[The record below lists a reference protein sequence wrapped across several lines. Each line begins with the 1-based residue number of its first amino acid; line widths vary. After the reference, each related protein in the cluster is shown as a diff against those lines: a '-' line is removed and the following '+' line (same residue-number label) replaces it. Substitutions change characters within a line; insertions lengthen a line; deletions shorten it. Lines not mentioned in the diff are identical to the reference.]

1 MKIYLLVLVMFLSA
15 CAKKEVG
22 PKKTE
27 VAKPEVL
34 SVRVQ
39 SAAEKILDRSIDIT
53 GTLEAD
59 EMVNLSS
66 EVAGRIATFSVDFGQ
81 AVRKGDV
88 IAQLDKR
95 EFEWQLERSKATL
108 DQTAARLGMKS
119 ASDRFPTTTAT
130 IRQAEAQLED
140 ARSKYNSAAK
150 LVQSGDISKERANEL
165 EKGLQARQAVVDAA
179 RDELNVLIAQL
190 RAQKTD
196 VELASKRLNDS
207 VIRAPFD
214 GGISAKLVSPGQFIK
229 ENTPVATL
237 VKTSP
242 LRLRIEVPESSSAL
256 IRPGSTVTYSTD
268 AAPGKEFS
276 ATIQKL
282 NPSFESK
289 NRTLTAEARVTVQD
303 SRLRPGSFVQVRLV
317 TQKSEP
323 VVMVPKEAVY
333 SVAGLTK
340 VFVIRDGKAVELKI
354 APGVEQNGWSE
365 MPAGTVQAGEKVAV
379 SNLVALVNGAAVK
392 VI

>member
-1 MKIYLLVLVMFLSA
+1 MKSYFLLLLILLGA
-15 CAKKEVG
+15 CAKKEEV
-22 PKKTE
+22 KKV
-27 VAKPEVL
+27 VAAAPEVL

-39 SAAEKILDRSIDIT
+39 TAASKILDRSIDIT

-59 EMVNLSS
+59 ETVNLSS
-66 EVAGRIATFSVDFGQ
+66 EVAGRISAFKVDFGQ
-81 AVRKGDV
+81 AVKKGDV
-88 IAQLDKR
+88 IAELDKR
-95 EFEWQLERSKATL
+95 EFEWQLERAQATL
-108 DQTAARLGMKS
+108 EQTAARLGMKN

-150 LVQSGDISKERANEL
+150 LVQSGDIAKERATEL

-190 RAQKTD
+190 RGQKTD
-196 VELASKRLNDS
+196 VELARKRLGDS

-237 VKTSP
+237 VKISP

-289 NRTLTAEARVTVQD
+289 NRTLTAEAKVSVQD

-317 TQKSEP
+317 TQKSDP

-354 APGVEQNGWSE
+354 APGVERDGWSE

-379 SNLVALVNGAAVK
+379 SNLLALVNGAAVK